1 MRRDSKDTCVV
12 TIGHYEWEFFSPGGK
27 TGWLTFLRSRS
38 QEEDL
43 AVCGL
48 FGKECRKC
56 GCFLVD

>member
-1 MRRDSKDTCVV
+1 MRRYSKDTCVV
-12 TIGHYEWEFFSPGGK
+12 IIGQEFFSPGGK

-56 GCFLVD
+56 GGFLVD